1 MDSSKLGI
9 EKFDGSDFS
18 FLKMQIEDY
27 LYQKD
32 LHEPLTEVKPK
43 SMTEEKCKLKDR
55 QDLGLIRLTLSRNV
69 AFNIVKEKTTSGL
82 LKALSNMYEKPS
94 SMNKVYLMRRLFNL

>member
-1 MDSSKLGI
+1 MDISKVGI

-18 FLKMQIEDY
+18 FWNMQIKNY

-32 LHEPLTEVKPK
+32 LHELLTGVKPE
-43 SMTEEKCKLKDR
+43 SMTEEKWNLKDR

-82 LKALSNMYEKPS
+82 LKALQTCMKNH
-94 SMNKVYLMRRLFNL
+94 RL